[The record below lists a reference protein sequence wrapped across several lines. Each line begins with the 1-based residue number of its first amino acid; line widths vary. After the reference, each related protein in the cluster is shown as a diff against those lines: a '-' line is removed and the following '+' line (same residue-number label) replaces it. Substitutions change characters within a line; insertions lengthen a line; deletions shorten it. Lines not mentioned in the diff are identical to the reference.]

1 MEVRISFLLSA
12 TFLAACSAG
21 PRTEP
26 VQPAPLPRAHGD
38 PARER
43 SIVAFYNGEPLAW
56 RSVAEKMLELD
67 LKTAV
72 DQYVRWRL
80 VEDRRKALGITHTP
94 EELRR
99 RAEAYA
105 RQTRRQM
112 GDEAFRVQLAREGA
126 TEEAWIAHLAGSRL
140 LNEALTLDKILRYAA
155 LLEDTLETD
164 RMIFVEEAEAKK
176 FVENAR
182 VNGYDTAAGE
192 LEKGARKS
200 TQGRIPREVFPKGA
214 PPADPV
220 LDDWILEQLLKMK
233 PGEFTG
239 VEHSRSNLH
248 YVILLRNLRK
258 GRNVPYDVVRG
269 ELMEGILAAP
279 PEPADY
285 RRWFDRELAKC
296 RIEYGERKAPAGKTP

>member
-1 MEVRISFLLSA
+1 MGVRILLLPAA
-12 TFLAACSAG
+12 TLLAACSAG
-21 PRTEP
+21 PRPGP
-26 VQPAPLPRAHGD
+26 VQPAPLARTDGD
-38 PARER
+38 PAQNR
-43 SIVAFYNGEPLAW
+43 SIVAFYNGEPLPW
-56 RSVAEKMLELD
+56 RAVAEKMLELD

-94 EELRR
+94 EELRQ

-105 RQTRRQM
+105 RQTRQQM
-112 GDEAFRVQLAREGA
+112 GDEAFRAQFVREG
-126 TEEAWIAHLAGSRL
+126 TTQEAWIAHLAGSRFL
-140 LNEALTLDKILRYAA
+140 SDTLTLDKILRYAA

-164 RMIFVEEAEAKK
+164 RMIFVEESDAKK

-182 VNGYDTAAGE
+182 ANGYDTAAGE
-192 LEKGARKS
+192 FEKGGRKP

-214 PPADPV
+214 PPVNPV

-239 VEHSRSNLH
+239 VEHSRSSLH
-248 YVILLRNLRK
+248 YVVLLRNLRK

-269 ELMEGILAAP
+269 ELMDGILAVP
-279 PEPADY
+279 PGEADY
-285 RRWFDRELAKC
+285 RPWFDRELAKC
-296 RIEYGERKAPAGKTP
+296 RIEYGERKAPSGKGP